1 MLFGPKE
8 LIVTPIP
15 GEPFRFRVSSSR
27 KGEPD
32 YIVDVE
38 ARWPMARCTCRNY
51 ECVRWPEFKRTLY
64 TITCKHCEAALLFY
78 ARQHIRANSKQL
90 NSDGE

>member
-1 MLFGPKE
+1 M
-8 LIVTPIP
+8 
-15 GEPFRFRVSSSR
+15 RFRVSSSK

-38 ARWPMARCTCRNY
+38 ARWPLTRCTCRNY

-64 TITCKHCEAALLFY
+64 PKRCKHGDSALIFY
-78 ARQHIRANSKQL
+78 ALQDIRAKSKNL
-90 NSDGE
+90 KDDGE